1 MRENRASV
9 MIPCP
14 PPYGKPRCDKAQG
27 RESCDNYETQR
38 ISVGSRVPRDRKHA
52 IKALCAR

>member
-1 MRENRASV
+1 MRENRVSV

-52 IKALCAR
+52 IKA